1 MKFLTNF
8 QWKLGWQLHKMCPN
22 SPLAPKKKTSAG
34 RFAASFIVS
43 GKKIDMLRT
52 PRTMAHFWHHTH
64 NFKMRIY
71 FLQTQRKKVD
81 KEPEKNRFFFAKNH
95 FLTCMIFFTV
105 TYFNGFLT
113 IKIVSNQKKI
123 KLHKRFC
130 YFSFGGLWR
139 NVY

>member
-1 MKFLTNF
+1 
-8 QWKLGWQLHKMCPN
+8 MCPN
-22 SPLAPKKKTSAG
+22 SPLVPKKKTSAG

-81 KEPEKNRFFFAKNH
+81 KKPEKNN
-95 FLTCMIFFTV
+95 FLLKITSWLTV
-105 TYFNGFLT
+105 SDWVPKKDSANFESDTFL
-113 IKIVSNQKKI
+113 
-123 KLHKRFC
+123 
-130 YFSFGGLWR
+130 
-139 NVY
+139 

>member
-1 MKFLTNF
+1 
-8 QWKLGWQLHKMCPN
+8 MCPN

-81 KEPEKNRFFFAKNH
+81 KKPEKNN
-95 FLTCMIFFTV
+95 FL
-105 TYFNGFLT
+105 L
-113 IKIVSNQKKI
+113 KITSW
-123 KLHKRFC
+123 LA
-130 YFSFGGLWR
+130 
-139 NVY
+139 